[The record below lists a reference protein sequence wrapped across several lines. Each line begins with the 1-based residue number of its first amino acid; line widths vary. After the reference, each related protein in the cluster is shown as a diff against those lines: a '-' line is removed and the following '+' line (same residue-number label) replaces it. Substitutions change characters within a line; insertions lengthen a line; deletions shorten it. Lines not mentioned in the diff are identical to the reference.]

1 MPLALVTGANRGIG
15 LGVARHLARAGYD
28 VLAGSRSLDK
38 GTAAVE
44 QLRRDVPEASFRAV
58 QLDVTSEDD
67 AREVARLIDAEYGG
81 TLHALVNNAGVDYDT
96 DQRVLTADLERVR
109 RAWET
114 NTLGPWR
121 LCQVLA
127 TAIKAA
133 GAAGRIVNV
142 TSGGGAFGSLG
153 AGTPAYS
160 HSKAALNAVT
170 VMLAAGFRD
179 SGTRVNACGP
189 GWVRTDMG
197 GMGASRSVE
206 QGASSIAWGVTGVS
220 DDGPTG
226 GYFYDGEPQ
235 AW

>member
-58 QLDVTSEDD
+58 QLDVTSEAD
-67 AREVARLIDAEYGG
+67 ARDVARLIDDEYGG
-81 TLHALVNNAGVDYDT
+81 TLHALVNNAAIDYDT
-96 DQRVLTADLERVR
+96 DQSVLTADPERVR
-109 RAWET
+109 RVWET
-114 NTLGPWR
+114 NTLAPWR

-127 TAIKAA
+127 KALQ
-133 GAAGRIVNV
+133 AAGRAGRVVNV
-142 TSGGGAFGSLG
+142 TSGAGAYSTLG

-170 VMLAAGFRD
+170 LMLAAGFRA
-179 SGTRVNACGP
+179 SGVKVNACGP

-197 GMGASRSVE
+197 GAGASRSIE
-206 QGASSIAWGVTGVS
+206 QGAASIAWGVTGVA